1 VTSSAQ
7 QPLGHDDDV
16 VVPRRRP
23 WRWVG
28 IAVIAVVV
36 WGVAS
41 SFITN
46 PNYRWDIVGS
56 YLFDPRILNGLRTT
70 LALTFFGMLIALTLG
85 LILATMH
92 QSPSRALRGTA
103 GAYVWFFRGT
113 PVLVQLVL
121 WYNLAIL
128 VPEFSLSIPL
138 GPTLFAV
145 DTNLVI
151 TPWTAAILGLSLNE
165 AAYLC
170 EIIRSGIIS
179 VDRGQNEAAQA
190 LGMSRRLAFRRVVLP
205 QALRVI
211 VPPAFN
217 EAIGLLKY
225 SSVVSVI
232 ALPELLYSGQLI
244 YARTYETIPVLIVV
258 CIWYLVIVSI
268 LTALENRLERKL
280 GVGFAQAALTTKTG
294 RWRRWL
300 SPNH

>member
-1 VTSSAQ
+1 M
-7 QPLGHDDDV
+7 
-16 VVPRRRP
+16 PRRRP
-23 WRWVG
+23 LRWVG
-28 IAVIAVVV
+28 IAVALL
-36 WGVAS
+36 VAS
-41 SFITN
+41 QVLYSFITN
-46 PNYRWDIVGS
+46 PNYHWDVVGG
-56 YLFDPRILNGLRTT
+56 YIFDPRILSGLGTT
-70 LALTFFGMLIALTLG
+70 LTLTFFGMLIALALG
-85 LILATMH
+85 LLLATMH
-92 QSPSRALRGTA
+92 QSPSRALRSTA

-128 VPEFSLSIPL
+128 IPEFSIGIPFGPSLFSI
-138 GPTLFAV
+138 
-145 DTNLVI
+145 DTNIVI

-190 LGMSRRLAFRRVVLP
+190 LGMSRGLAFRRVVLP

-268 LTALENRLERKL
+268 LTWLESQLERKL
-280 GVGFAQAALTTKTG
+280 GVGFAAHSTVTTSKTG

-300 SPNH
+300 APNH

>member
-1 VTSSAQ
+1 M
-7 QPLGHDDDV
+7 GHDDDII
-16 VVPRRRP
+16 VPRRRP

-28 IAVIAVVV
+28 VAVALIVVANIAA
-36 WGVAS
+36 

-46 PNYRWDIVGS
+46 PNYRWDVVGT
-56 YLFDPRILNGLRTT
+56 YLFDPRIISGLGTT
-70 LALTFFGMLIALTLG
+70 LILTVVGMGIAIALG
-85 LILATMH
+85 LLLAVMA
-92 QSPSRALRGTA
+92 QSKSRPLKLTSA
-103 GAYVWFFRGT
+103 AYVWFFRGT
-113 PVLVQLVL
+113 PVLVQLIL
-121 WYNLAIL
+121 WFNLAIL
-128 VPEFSLSIPL
+128 IPVISIGIPF
-138 GPTLFAV
+138 GPTLWEA
-145 DTNLVI
+145 DTNSLI

-170 EIIRSGIIS
+170 EIIRSGILS
-179 VDRGQNEAAQA
+179 VDKGQSEASQA
-190 LGMSRRLAFRRVVLP
+190 LGMSRALAFRRIVLP

-211 VPPAFN
+211 VPPAAN
-217 EAIGLLKY
+217 EAMGLLKY

-268 LTALENRLERKL
+268 LTWLEGILERKL
-280 GVGFAQAALTTKTG
+280 GVGFAQGLTTNKTG